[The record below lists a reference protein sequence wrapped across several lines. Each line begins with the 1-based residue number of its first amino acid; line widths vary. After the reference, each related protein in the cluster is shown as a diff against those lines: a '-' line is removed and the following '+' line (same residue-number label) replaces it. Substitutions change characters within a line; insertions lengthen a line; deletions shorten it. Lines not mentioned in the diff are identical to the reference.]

1 MAGSIEPVGGPWLSP
16 EQVAKKLGLSLETIS
31 TWRTQGRG
39 PPWVFAGDD
48 VWYNEADFTRWLEE
62 MTGGH
67 TR

>member
-48 VWYNEADFTRWLEE
+48 VWYNEADFTRWFEE